1 MVNTSFGVRREE
13 CFITLWD
20 IALLLSKANYS
31 SLKGQKSESQ
41 SLTVTYQRYFWPDK
55 MYQTL
60 VGFEPTTPRTWSEE
74 HFTYHFA
81 EHIYKILRESVVTYK
96 LS

>member
-1 MVNTSFGVRREE
+1 MT
-13 CFITLWD
+13 D
-20 IALLLSKANYS
+20 
-31 SLKGQKSESQ
+31 
-41 SLTVTYQRYFWPDK
+41 QRYFWPDK

-74 HFTYHFA
+74 HFTYQFA
-81 EHIYKILRESVVTYK
+81 ENIYKILREAVVTYK